1 MINSSNQIETDAE
14 TSVPTIKPK
23 NAALEVFEA
32 VLSSFLRQLEAI
44 DPKITMKLRQ
54 SVRTQM
60 SLSLSSLVERQRL
73 NSWIMGYT
81 EKLQVDISV
90 SDMQHCVHHAY
101 MTACDYFG
109 PTKSDVMLSSAVKAS
124 EALPA
129 AKEFAPRKLL

>member
-1 MINSSNQIETDAE
+1 
-14 TSVPTIKPK
+14 
-23 NAALEVFEA
+23 
-32 VLSSFLRQLEAI
+32 
-44 DPKITMKLRQ
+44 MKLRQ

-81 EKLQVDISV
+81 DKLQVDISV

-129 AKEFAPRKLL
+129 AKEFAPDHRERPRRQPLSVNDPDSLLAH